1 MTVDRSYLPYASAR
15 NYQDRKMAKWMG
27 FFLSEHTSAL
37 GQASE
42 KIPYDQALSPEDKLM
57 RISQAYSQGLEVEIC
72 FVRDQAPVRTH
83 GQIINLTSQN
93 LQLEG
98 KGGCQTIPFS
108 DILTITLWEEVP
120 NDSR

>member
-1 MTVDRSYLPYASAR
+1 
-15 NYQDRKMAKWMG
+15 MAKWMG